1 LTIGS
6 NRGALSSQIDHGARR
21 LLLLAMDLE
30 APAEPKHPPS
40 LSDPP
45 RSISVQPSKRSFY
58 QRNKKFAI
66 VRVITN
72 ARGRQLANSTR
83 QRLLHHKT
91 NPNH

>member
-1 LTIGS
+1 
-6 NRGALSSQIDHGARR
+6 
-21 LLLLAMDLE
+21 MDLE